1 MTDPT
6 VDADSFNAFEAAG
19 WEAQVAGYDEF
30 FVPITTRLV
39 EPLLDATEVRGGDR
53 VLDVAS
59 GPGHVAA
66 GAAGRGAAVVGVDI
80 AEGMLSLARRLH
92 PELEFRRGDAEALPF
107 PDDSFDAV
115 VANFLM
121 LHVGRPEQVVD
132 EFARVL
138 VPGGRLALTVW
149 DGPGRARV
157 LGVLLEAVAAAGA
170 SPPPDIPVGPPFF
183 RFADDEEFSAL
194 LRGRRLEDVEV
205 RTIDFTHREASPETL
220 WRGLLGGTV
229 RTAALIRGQTSD
241 MQRRIRADFDRIV
254 RQHEVGGGLELPVSV
269 KLASGRKP
277 A

>member
-39 EPLLDATEVRGGDR
+39 EPLLDATEVGGGDR

-107 PDDSFDAV
+107 PDGSFDAV

-149 DGPGRARV
+149 DVPGRARV

-205 RTIDFTHREASPETL
+205 RTIDFSHREASPETL

-229 RTAALIRGQTSD
+229 RTAALIRGQTGD

-254 RQHEVGGGLELPVSV
+254 RQHEVDGGLELPVSV

>member
-39 EPLLDATEVRGGDR
+39 EPLLDATEIGGGDR

-66 GAAGRGAAVVGVDI
+66 GAAGRGASVVGVDI

-107 PDDSFDAV
+107 PDGSFDAV

-132 EFARVL
+132 ELARVL

-149 DGPGRARV
+149 DVPGRARV

-170 SPPPDIPVGPPFF
+170 SPPQDIPVGPPFF

-254 RQHEVGGGLELPVSV
+254 RQHEVDGGLELPVSV

>member
-39 EPLLDATEVRGGDR
+39 GPLLDATGVGGGDR

-66 GAAGRGAAVVGVDI
+66 GAAGRGASVIGVDI

-107 PDDSFDAV
+107 PDGSFDAV

-121 LHVGRPEQVVD
+121 LHVGRPEQVVA

-138 VPGGRLALTVW
+138 VPDGRLALTVW
-149 DGPGRARV
+149 DVPGAGPGPRRAPRGGGGGGSQSAPGHPHRAAV
-157 LGVLLEAVAAAGA
+157 L
-170 SPPPDIPVGPPFF
+170 PV
-183 RFADDEEFSAL
+183 
-194 LRGRRLEDVEV
+194 RGRRGVQRAAARPGGS
-205 RTIDFTHREASPETL
+205 RTSWCAPSPS
-220 WRGLLGGTV
+220 RTV
-229 RTAALIRGQTSD
+229 RPLP
-241 MQRRIRADFDRIV
+241 RRSGKGCSEA
-254 RQHEVGGGLELPVSV
+254 P
-269 KLASGRKP
+269 SGRRR
-277 A
+277 